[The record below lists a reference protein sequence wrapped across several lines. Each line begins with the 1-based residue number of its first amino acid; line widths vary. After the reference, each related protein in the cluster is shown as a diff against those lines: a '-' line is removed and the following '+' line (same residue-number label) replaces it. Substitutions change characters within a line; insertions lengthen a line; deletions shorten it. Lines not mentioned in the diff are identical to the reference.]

1 MHGAV
6 KCGEWRLPLTPTGK
20 PFCWSAADQR
30 RFYKHMIHLGD
41 QRYDEHLGTL
51 APHNKERAHG
61 KKT

>member
-1 MHGAV
+1 
-6 KCGEWRLPLTPTGK
+6 
-20 PFCWSAADQR
+20 
-30 RFYKHMIHLGD
+30 MIHLGD